1 MISSN
6 TLSRNSLQRITN
18 YIHLS
23 QFWRLIIDTYLIIT
37 SSYPIDVAGKEFGG
51 CFVKSFCQDL
61 SDSDRVIIIAP
72 GEIRESISGNIIE
85 FRYYDPGKPLSLL
98 NTYNLL
104 DIVRI
109 LRVIISGFMLTRRVL
124 KLYPDIKHVLAM
136 WIFPSG
142 FFAKLATKGT
152 KIEYSTWALGSDI
165 WKIGENYIYRPLIK
179 MTLKDAKECFADGF
193 ELCSDV
199 TAISGKP
206 TRFMASYRRLKL
218 GNEIKIHSLNG
229 PYSLSFLGRWHKNKG
244 IDLLLNSLKELSD
257 DDWELISS
265 VTIAGGGPLAEIV
278 IREVNN
284 LKQLGRQVEVLGYLN
299 ELDVVELLFHN
310 TDYLMLP
317 SRIESIPV
325 VFSDAL
331 QCSCPVVAMPVGD
344 LPRIYGMAQFGVLAE
359 GVTSDDYTV
368 AIRKVLSVSPGSF
381 MSARELLLKYFDQD
395 KIVKDF
401 IRIID
406 E

>member
-1 MISSN
+1 
-6 TLSRNSLQRITN
+6 
-18 YIHLS
+18 
-23 QFWRLIIDTYLIIT
+23 
-37 SSYPIDVAGKEFGG
+37 
-51 CFVKSFCQDL
+51 
-61 SDSDRVIIIAP
+61 
-72 GEIRESISGNIIE
+72 
-85 FRYYDPGKPLSLL
+85 
-98 NTYNLL
+98 
-104 DIVRI
+104 
-109 LRVIISGFMLTRRVL
+109 
-124 KLYPDIKHVLAM
+124 
-136 WIFPSG
+136 
-142 FFAKLATKGT
+142 
-152 KIEYSTWALGSDI
+152 
-165 WKIGENYIYRPLIK
+165 